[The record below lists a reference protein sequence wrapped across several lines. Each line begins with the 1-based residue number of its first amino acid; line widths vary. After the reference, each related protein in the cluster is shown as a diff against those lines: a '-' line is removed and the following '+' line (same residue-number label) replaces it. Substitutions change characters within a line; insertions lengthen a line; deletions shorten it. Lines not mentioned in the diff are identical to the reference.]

1 MFESINEWAWQEM
14 LFLRVIMITTKTFT
28 LPGTP
33 LLLAPMED
41 ITTGPFRKICK
52 SYGAGLVYT
61 EFVSSEGLIRDAG
74 KSLRKLKVDDQ
85 ERPVAIQ
92 IFGHDIASM
101 VKAAQVAAEAGPEM
115 IDLNFGCPVK
125 KVVRKGAGAAMLRDP
140 EKMIAMTRE
149 IVQAVDIPVTVKTR
163 LGWDSDN
170 IIIDKLAEPLQETG
184 IAALT
189 IHARTRSQMY
199 KGQADWSYILSVKQ
213 NPNIEIP
220 IIGNGDIDSA
230 EKAKSCL
237 EEYNPDALMIG
248 RAAIGNPWIFKQIS
262 EYLKSGDKV
271 ALPGDRER
279 VEVTLGHLRSEM
291 QEKTEHSAILEMRK
305 MYSGYFKGVDNFK
318 SYKIQ
323 LMKVKTFNE
332 VEAVL
337 HDWMHSRK

>member
-1 MFESINEWAWQEM
+1 
-14 LFLRVIMITTKTFT
+14 MITTKTFA

-52 SYGAGLVYT
+52 KYGAELVYT
-61 EFVSSEGLIRDAG
+61 EFISSEGLIRDAG

-92 IFGHDIASM
+92 IFGHDTENM
-101 VKAAQVAAEAGPEM
+101 VKAAQLAAEAGPEM

-125 KVVRKGAGAAMLRDP
+125 KVVRKGAGAAMLRNPD
-140 EKMIAMTRE
+140 KMITMTRE

-163 LGWDSDN
+163 LGWDADS
-170 IIIDKLAEPLQETG
+170 IIIEKLAEPLQETG

-189 IHARTRSQMY
+189 IHARTRAQMY
-199 KGQADWSYILSVKQ
+199 KGQADWSHIRAVKQ

-230 EKAKSCL
+230 GKAKYFL
-237 EEYNPDALMIG
+237 EEYHPDALMIG

-262 EYLKSGDKV
+262 EYLQTGIKV
-271 ALPGDRER
+271 AMPDANER
-279 VEVTLGHLRSEM
+279 VKITLEHLQAEM
-291 QEKTEHSAILEMRK
+291 QEKTEREAIFEMRK

-318 SYKIQ
+318 PQKIRIMEAESYKE
-323 LMKVKTFNE
+323 VK
-332 VEAVL
+332 AVL
-337 HDWMHSRK
+337 EKWMHSRK